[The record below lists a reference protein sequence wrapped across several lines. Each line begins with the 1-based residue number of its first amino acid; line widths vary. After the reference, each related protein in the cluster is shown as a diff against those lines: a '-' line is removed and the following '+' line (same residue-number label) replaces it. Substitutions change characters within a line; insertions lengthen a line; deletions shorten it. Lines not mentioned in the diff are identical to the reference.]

1 MTMEIGDLDSCPG
14 SVTLYTLV
22 SFVVLNFLIF
32 QIENWSDSR
41 DSSNSD
47 FSVISSFLMWGKKMM

>member
-1 MTMEIGDLDSCPG
+1 M
-14 SVTLYTLV
+14 TLV
-22 SFVVLNFLIF
+22 SFVVVNFLIF

-47 FSVISSFLMWGKKMM
+47 FSVISSFLMWEKK

>member
-22 SFVVLNFLIF
+22 SSVVLNFLIF

-47 FSVISSFLMWGKKMM
+47 FSVISFFFNVRKK